1 MMDERGSVGVLI
13 ALVMFFVMGMLMMT
27 WNTVQISKD
36 KMRLQNA
43 VDSAALAHATW
54 QARSMNAIQ
63 NMNEEKYFALD
74 LAIDLTKIGVVAEK
88 LAQGFWKAAKAA
100 SAFPPAMYALEA
112 LAWASRFVG
121 YCSACTAG
129 WMQSVVVPILDVFQQ
144 IYQWCPIAGFL
155 NAQNFAA
162 YNGANRL
169 FSTELKFTD
178 SESALF
184 TASTIPITAKYVQ
197 LFQLPVEKNKPAKKP
212 WKYTAS
218 DDTKTTFKGGTF
230 KTGAGVYKTFH
241 AGESWDKE
249 AFESKKSGTGSGS
262 AAAIFPEPIAWLA
275 MKSGKQ
281 IEALPLELIAGEG
294 YQNVDNMPVF
304 AIGAAQCITGDI
316 VPHADNTSA
325 KQRPIGFGTGATAKL
340 VPVSTVLTRINEK
353 LGNIGSAI
361 FFH

>member
-1 MMDERGSVGVLI
+1 MDERGSVGVLV

-27 WNTVQISKD
+27 WNTAQISKD

-88 LAQGFWKAAKAA
+88 LAQGFYSAARAA
-100 SAFPPAMYALEA
+100 SAFPPAMLTLEG
-112 LAWASRFVG
+112 LAWASRIVG
-121 YCSACTAG
+121 YCAACTAG
-129 WMQSVVVPILDVFQQ
+129 WMQTVVVPILDMFQQ
-144 IYQWCPIAGFL
+144 IYQWCPIAGFM

-178 SESALF
+178 KESALF
-184 TASTIPITAKYVQ
+184 TASTIPITAQYGQ
-197 LFQLPVEKNKPAKKP
+197 LFQLPVEKKKQNKKP
-212 WKYTAS
+212 WQYTAS
-218 DDTKTTFKGGTF
+218 SDTKTTFQGGIF
-230 KTGAGVYKTFH
+230 KTGAGVYKMFH

-249 AFESKKSGTGSGS
+249 AFESKKLGVGSGS
-262 AAAIFPEPIAWLA
+262 AAAIYPEPVAWLA
-275 MKSGKQ
+275 MKVGKQ
-281 IEALPLELIAGEG
+281 IETLPLELIAGKG
-294 YQNVDNMPVF
+294 YQNVDSMPIF

-340 VPVSTVLTRINEK
+340 VPVATVFSRINQEF
-353 LGNIGSAI
+353 GNIGSSI
-361 FFH
+361 FYH